1 MAVRGS
7 KLGVVISG
15 HLRQGIVIVGLLEE
29 TVEEERAHLPE
40 IVVMAVV

>member
-1 MAVRGS
+1 MAVRGH

-15 HLRQGIVIVGLLEE
+15 HLRQGIVIVGLEE
-29 TVEEERAHLPE
+29 VVEEHAHLPE

>member
-7 KLGVVISG
+7 KLGLVIGG
-15 HLRQGIVIVGLLEE
+15 HVRQGIVIVGRLE
-29 TVEEERAHLPE
+29 TVGEDHAHLPE